1 MECGLNLLLQE
12 ILVTFILCLVGSQ
25 KIISASSK
33 KLTPP
38 TQPPPP
44 TPNS

>member
-1 MECGLNLLLQE
+1 MECDLNLLLQE

-25 KIISASSK
+25 NIISASPK
-33 KLTPP
+33 TLTPP
-38 TQPPPP
+38 PQPPP